1 MKILKIERGNG
12 YYLSGA
18 DLYIEIDK
26 ITKDHLLEL
35 INATL
40 EHEVTFDAYDEQSL
54 HNQAQ
59 RIVYKNILE
68 KLQDLASR
76 RQEFKDESDNWYEK
90 EFERYAKPV
99 AE

>member
-1 MKILKIERGNG
+1 M
-12 YYLSGA
+12 SGA
-18 DLYIEIDK
+18 DQYSEIDK
-26 ITKDHLLEL
+26 ITKDHLLDL

-40 EHEVTFDAYDEQSL
+40 DHEVLFDSYDEQSL

-76 RQEFKDESDNWYEK
+76 RQEFKDESEKWYEK
-90 EFERYAKPV
+90 EYKRYAQQV

>member
-12 YYLSGA
+12 CYLSGA
-18 DLYIEIDK
+18 DQYTEIDK

-35 INATL
+35 INITL
-40 EHEVTFDAYDEQSL
+40 EHEVAFDAYDAQSL

-59 RIVYKNILE
+59 RIVYRNILE

-76 RQEFKDESDNWYEK
+76 RQEFKDESDKWYEK
-90 EFERYAKPV
+90 EYERFAQPV
-99 AE
+99 TE